1 MTTTGRTLTNHLRVR
16 NPIDCPSLSS
26 VHTEILSSASNLTL
40 RTISSVIF
48 HLRNLSIHYLL
59 SSLGPNA
66 NGVGVLALVA
76 VVAIF
81 LLICR
86 VNVGTNADNAILTK
100 RSNILSETNNSHRTT
115 RCFGPNIILPTSPK
129 TLTLPSW
136 TREPVSPSF
145 QFKWQWIC
153 NCLLPL

>member
-1 MTTTGRTLTNHLRVR
+1 MTTTGTTLTNHHRAR
-16 NPIDCPSLSS
+16 TPIDCPSLNS
-26 VHTEILSSASNLTL
+26 VHTEILSSESNLTL

-48 HLRNLSIHYLL
+48 HLRKLSIHSLL
-59 SSLGPNA
+59 SSLDPNA
-66 NGVGVLALVA
+66 KGVGVLASVE

-129 TLTLPSW
+129 TLILPSW
-136 TREPVSPSF
+136 TREPVSP
-145 QFKWQWIC
+145 
-153 NCLLPL
+153 

>member
-1 MTTTGRTLTNHLRVR
+1 MTTTGMTLTNHLRAR
-16 NPIDCPSLSS
+16 NPIDCPSLNIL
-26 VHTEILSSASNLTL
+26 HIGILSSESNLTL

-48 HLRNLSIHYLL
+48 HLRKLSIHFLR
-59 SSLGPNA
+59 SSLDPSA
-66 NGVGVLALVA
+66 KGVGVLALVE

-129 TLTLPSW
+129 TLILPSW
-136 TREPVSPSF
+136 TREPVSP
-145 QFKWQWIC
+145 
-153 NCLLPL
+153 

>member
-1 MTTTGRTLTNHLRVR
+1 MTTTGTTLTNHHRAR
-16 NPIDCPSLSS
+16 TPIDCPSLNI
-26 VHTEILSSASNLTL
+26 VHTEILSSESNLTL

-48 HLRNLSIHYLL
+48 HLRKLSIHSLL
-59 SSLGPNA
+59 SSLDPNA
-66 NGVGVLALVA
+66 KGVGVLASVE

-136 TREPVSPSF
+136 TREPVSP
-145 QFKWQWIC
+145 
-153 NCLLPL
+153 